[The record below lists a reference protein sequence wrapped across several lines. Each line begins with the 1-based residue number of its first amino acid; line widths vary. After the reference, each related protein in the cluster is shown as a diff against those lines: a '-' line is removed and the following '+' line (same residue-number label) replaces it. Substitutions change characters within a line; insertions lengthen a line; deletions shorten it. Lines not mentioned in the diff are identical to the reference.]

1 MKALRLYTH
10 THTHTH
16 TGSLKENKKK
26 NIKGIT
32 LVALVVT
39 IVILLILAG
48 ISIATLT
55 QTGLFGKAKQAE
67 QKSKDAQELENV
79 TLADYENSI
88 GKYIDGNR
96 ENNNT
101 FSSTELLNEPAI
113 ISTSTAAII
122 RNLNFQL
129 KDSIENYKF
138 LIITYGCWDNSTSKL
153 TAYES
158 KTLQVSQ
165 IIISDN
171 VYTTIEQREG
181 LNYSFANINFSTNQN
196 IYVGYSGSS
205 NSGRTNMAIT
215 SIIGIK

>member
-1 MKALRLYTH
+1 MRLY
-10 THTHTH
+10 THTH

-32 LVALVVT
+32 LVALVIT
-39 IVILLILAG
+39 IIILLILAG
-48 ISIATLT
+48 ISIKALT
-55 QTGLFGKAKQAE
+55 QTGLFEKAKQAK
-67 QKSKDAQELENV
+67 QKSKDAQELENA
-79 TLADYENSI
+79 TLTNYENSI

-113 ISTSTAAII
+113 IPTSTANVI

-138 LIITYGCWDNSTSKL
+138 LIITYGRWDNSTSKL

-158 KTLQVSQ
+158 KTLLVSQ

-171 VYTTIEQREG
+171 IYTTIEQREES
-181 LNYSFANINFSTNQN
+181 NYSFANINFSTAQN
-196 IYVGYSGSS
+196 IHVGYSGSS
-205 NSGRTNMAIT
+205 NSTRTNMAIT
-215 SIIGIK
+215 SVMGIK